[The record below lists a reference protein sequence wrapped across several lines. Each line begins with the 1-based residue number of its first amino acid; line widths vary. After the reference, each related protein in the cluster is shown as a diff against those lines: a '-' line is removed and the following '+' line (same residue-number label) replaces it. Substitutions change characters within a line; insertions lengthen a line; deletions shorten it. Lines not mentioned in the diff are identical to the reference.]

1 MRSVAG
7 RLLLVAL
14 TTLWAC
20 GSTESAGPDPEDDYR
35 LVIVGGNNQS
45 GEVGTVLS
53 APLTVRVAAGSTL
66 VPGVDV
72 SFTVTAGGGTISATS
87 VTTDANGRA
96 AVTMTLGSTPGD
108 NVVRVSA
115 PDVEG
120 PVEFRLQ
127 ATAAP
132 PVDPILAGTYPV
144 PATYGHHDTYVR
156 DGIAFVSAW
165 NAGLHILD
173 VGGGGRG
180 GSPSSPA
187 VISTIVTPDA
197 GVPGGAQVHNAWWF
211 HNPVSGEKRYVF
223 VGQEGPGTVGG
234 SASGDLHVVDVS
246 NLAAPV
252 VVARLRIPGTG
263 VHNFW
268 MDEARQV
275 LYAAWYNGGVVAV
288 DVSGTLSGDLYSR
301 IIARSTNS
309 ATTNEYTWG
318 VMLSGNTL
326 YASDMIHGLY
336 ALDPVTLAPRGL
348 GAVNDRY
355 TSDLWIH
362 GTTGYSGTW
371 GTRSAGNRGDV
382 IRIWAIGA
390 NGVPAAAGTV
400 TIPNISTVSDVAV
413 TADGSTLVATA
424 EGPNGGLYVYS
435 LSDPRNPV
443 LIGSVRVN
451 TGLHTGEIAVIA
463 GRTYV
468 FAARNPPQPALQI
481 YDITH
486 LLP

>member
-1 MRSVAG
+1 MKFAAS
-7 RLLLVAL
+7 RLLLAASA
-14 TTLWAC
+14 TLWAC
-20 GSTESAGPDPEDDYR
+20 GSTDSSGPAPEDDLR

-45 GEVGTVLS
+45 GEVGITLP
-53 APLTVRVAAGSTL
+53 APLTVRISAGSAL
-66 VPGVDV
+66 VPGVAV
-72 SFTVTAGGGTISATS
+72 SFTVIEGGGTVSAAS

-96 AVTMTLGSTPGD
+96 AVTMTLGPTPGD
-108 NVVRVSA
+108 NVVIASA
-115 PDVEG
+115 ADADG
-120 PVEFRLQ
+120 PVEFRLE

-132 PVDPILAGTYPV
+132 PADPVLTATYPV
-144 PATYGHHDTYVR
+144 PATYGHHDTFVR

-173 VGGGGRG
+173 VGGGGAG

-187 VISTIVTPDA
+187 VMSTIVTPDA
-197 GVPGGAQVHNAWWF
+197 GVAGGAQVHNAWWF
-211 HNPVSGEKRYVF
+211 HNPVTGEKRYVF

-234 SASGDLHVVDVS
+234 GASGDLHVVDVS
-246 NLAAPV
+246 NLSAPV

-288 DVSGTLSGDLYSR
+288 DVSGTLSGNLAGR

-336 ALDPVTLAPRGL
+336 ALDPITLAPRGL
-348 GAVNDRY
+348 GPVADRY

-362 GTTGYSGTW
+362 GSTGYSGTW
-371 GTRSAGNRGDV
+371 GTRLTGNRGDV

-390 NGVPAAAGTV
+390 NGVPTAAGSV

-413 TADGSTLVATA
+413 TPDGSTLVATA
-424 EGPNGGLYVYS
+424 EGPNGGLYVYG
-435 LSDPRNPV
+435 LADPRNPV
-443 LIGSVRVN
+443 LVGSVRVN
-451 TGLHTGEIAVIA
+451 TGLHTGEIAVIG

-468 FAARNPPQPALQI
+468 FAARNPPQPALQV

-486 LLP
+486 LVP